1 MSLFNRML
9 VRGTVVLARASSKM
23 QALQMRLTAGEVRG
37 DMEHF
42 EPYGF
47 TSNPLAGAEGIAA
60 FIGGDRSHGLL
71 LVVADRRYRL
81 QGLESGEVA
90 IYTDEGD
97 KVHFKRGKVI
107 DIETN
112 TLNIKAATAVNFD
125 TPQITRPERSFPRA
139 TRLPAASVRSLIC
152 TAACAPVPTRAGR
165 PLEVADD
172 YRRLLAGF
180 VAALGDHQSVHLA
193 PRRSGRSV

>member
-1 MSLFNRML
+1 MSILNRML
-9 VRGTVVLARASSKM
+9 ARGTVVLARASSKM
-23 QALQMRLTAGEVRG
+23 QALQMHLTAGEIKD

-47 TSNPLAGAEGIAA
+47 TSNPLPGAEGIAA

-81 QGLESGEVA
+81 NALQSGEVA

-97 KVHFKRGKVI
+97 RIHLKRGKVI

-112 TLNIKAATAVNFD
+112 TLNVKAAVAVNFD
-125 TPQITRPERSFPRA
+125 TPQITQTGKIVSRGDQVAGDISQISHTHGGVQGGNGQSGP
-139 TRLPAASVRSLIC
+139 
-152 TAACAPVPTRAGR
+152 PVGGA
-165 PLEVADD
+165 
-172 YRRLLAGF
+172 
-180 VAALGDHQSVHLA
+180 
-193 PRRSGRSV
+193 